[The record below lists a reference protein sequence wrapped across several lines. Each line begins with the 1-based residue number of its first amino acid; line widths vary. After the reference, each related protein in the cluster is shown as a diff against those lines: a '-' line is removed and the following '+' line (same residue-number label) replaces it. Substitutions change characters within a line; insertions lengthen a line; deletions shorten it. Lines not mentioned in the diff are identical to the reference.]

1 MEGLRFSSAK
11 WIPAP
16 AVKCRGRELD
26 FKRVRI
32 MGVLNATPDSFS
44 DGGEFFDL
52 EAALDQIARMTE
64 EGADVI
70 DIGGESTRPGSS
82 GVSEAEEIRRIIP
95 ILERMNMNV
104 GPLVSVD
111 TSKAEVARA
120 ALEAGVHVINDVTG
134 LRDPGMRAVIAESGA
149 AAVAMHMRGEPRTM
163 QENPEYA
170 DLIGELSR
178 YLRESARQAEEDGI
192 TSVLVDPGVGFG
204 KSWDHNLE
212 ILRRMGELRDLGH
225 PLVVGVSRKSFIGA
239 ITGVVAAGERLIGS
253 KVAEAFA
260 VAGGADV
267 IRTHDVGAAVEA
279 VRMGEAVR
287 RGSVATDD
295 SS

>member
-1 MEGLRFSSAK
+1 MAGLRFVSAK
-11 WIPAP
+11 WTPAP
-16 AVKCRGRELD
+16 AVKCRGRALGFE
-26 FKRVRI
+26 RVRV

-44 DGGEFFDL
+44 DGGEFLDL

-70 DIGGESTRPGSS
+70 DIGGESTRPGSQ
-82 GVSEAEEIRRIIP
+82 GVDEAEEIRRVIP
-95 ILERMNMNV
+95 ILERMNMNE

-111 TSKAEVARA
+111 TSKVEVARA
-120 ALEAGVHVINDVTG
+120 ALEAGVHIVNDVTG
-134 LRDPGMRAVIAESGA
+134 LRDPGMRAVIAEFGA

-163 QENPEYA
+163 QENPEYE
-170 DLIGELSR
+170 DLMGELSR
-178 YLRESARQAEEDGI
+178 YLRESARQAERDGI
-192 TSVLVDPGVGFG
+192 RSVLIDPGVGFG

-212 ILRRMGELRDLGH
+212 ILRRVGELRDLGY

-239 ITGVVAAGERLIGS
+239 ITGVEAAGERLIGS

-260 VAGGADV
+260 AAAGADV
-267 IRTHDVGAAVEA
+267 IRTHDVGAAIEA

-287 RGSVATDD
+287 RGSVEA
-295 SS
+295 